1 MKKPSQKV
9 NLRQFEKF
17 QLPKEKQHKLK
28 GGANNIVIETDLD
41 G

>member
-28 GGANNIVIETDLD
+28 GGASEIIIEIVVE